1 MQTSS
6 SATEAV
12 RVYRDLARRPSV
24 ARAWINPAAKDV
36 GTTDR
41 KHVEVCSLWAQ
52 RDIETSKTA
61 KFIRQVVVVFLSMP
75 KNRGVA
81 SSEVSGAPVDT
92 STCQLQQTSPSGKL
106 SAVVRLLSDKQYLE
120 IWDHTC
126 KLKNVELQALEK
138 HGKVYDDGTFGCFQW
153 SPCERYL
160 LYIAEKKTP
169 KMESFFKR
177 KDKGKAESG
186 DAPVQGEEFVY
197 QEDWG
202 EGLVAKHHPVLCIFD
217 IEEETTQVLENVP
230 DEVSPG
236 QAVWCPDGKGV
247 VFVGWWHVPFRLGI
261 IYCTNRRSALFH
273 LDLDG
278 RTCKQLTGDD
288 LSVRCPRFSPDG
300 SRLVYLQN
308 PPGGPHSSCSQVAM
322 YLWKEKTAVEVT
334 DIVRQVS
341 GDGFPG
347 VYTWDIG
354 FLQCWAADSRR
365 VVLHTNWRSRMAL
378 IIINTDTN
386 EVKKLSAE
394 GDVTAAAWRL
404 LDIRDDLILAACSA
418 PNTSQHLRCAV
429 LPPAGQEHLVKWET
443 LDVEVPT
450 LTPPLDHKVIT
461 LTPADEGMEYEA
473 ILMRKRGVES
483 PPMIVW
489 PHGGP
494 HSVFSSEFLP
504 FTVGLC
510 QLGFAVLL
518 VNYRGSLGFGQD
530 FVESLPGKVGTQDV
544 SDVQHAVETIVGTEG
559 VNKNQLFVCGGS
571 HGGFL
576 VTHLIGQFPDTYK
589 ACVARNPVINI
600 ASMFGI
606 TDIPDWCCVEAGVE
620 PDYHKPPSPEV
631 YTAMLTKSPMFHA
644 SKIKAPTMIMLG
656 EVDRRV
662 PHTQGKELYRLLKTR
677 GVPARLLV
685 YPDNNHPIAKVDAEA
700 DAFVNIYKWFTE
712 HMATV

>member
-6 SATEAV
+6 ITTEAV

-24 ARAWINPAAKDV
+24 ARAWLNPAKDM
-36 GTTDR
+36 GTADR
-41 KHVEVCSLWAQ
+41 KYVEVCSLWAQ

-61 KFIRQVVVVFLSMP
+61 KFIRSHRINITDSSVV
-75 KNRGVA
+75 

-120 IWDHTC
+120 VWDHTC

-177 KDKGKAESG
+177 KEKGKAESG
-186 DAPVQGEEFVY
+186 DTPVQGEEFVY

-202 EGLVAKHHPVLCIFD
+202 EGLVSKHHPVLCIFD

-278 RTCKQLTGDD
+278 RTCNQLTGDD

-322 YLWKEKTAVEVT
+322 YLWKEKTAVVVT

-347 VYTWDIG
+347 MYTWDIG

-365 VVLHTNWRSRMAL
+365 VVLHTNWRSKMAL
-378 IIINTDTN
+378 IVINTDTK

-394 GDVTAAAWRL
+394 GDDTAAAWRL
-404 LDIRDDLILAACSA
+404 LDIRDDLVVAACSA
-418 PNTSQHLRCAV
+418 PNTTQHLRCAV
-429 LPPAGQEHLVKWET
+429 LPPAGQEHQVKWET
-443 LDVEVPT
+443 LDEEVPT
-450 LTPPLDHKVIT
+450 LSPPLDHKVIT
-461 LTPADEGMEYEA
+461 LTPADVGMEYEA
-473 ILMRKRGVES
+473 ILMRKRGLES

-504 FTVGLC
+504 YTVGLC

-559 VNKNQLFVCGGS
+559 VNKDQLFVCGGS

-606 TDIPDWCCVEAGVE
+606 TDIPDWCCVEAGLE
-620 PDYHKPPSPEV
+620 PDYNTPPSPDV
-631 YTAMLTKSPMFHA
+631 YAAMLTKSPMFHA

-712 HMATV
+712 HVATA